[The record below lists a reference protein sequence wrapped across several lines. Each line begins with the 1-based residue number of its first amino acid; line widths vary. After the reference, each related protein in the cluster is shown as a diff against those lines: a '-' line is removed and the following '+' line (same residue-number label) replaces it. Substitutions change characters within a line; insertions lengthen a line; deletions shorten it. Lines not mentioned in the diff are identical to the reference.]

1 MFFLLYLTSI
11 LFANSQLES
20 LRSEIKILKQAIV
33 NDDIDRISD
42 FFEFPIIHKELVE
55 NFFYGDKIDNINK
68 EYFKDNY
75 KRIFDSNL
83 IDLFKI
89 VNIDSIQDGDSI
101 FELLT
106 DDPLCSRN
114 TISFNI
120 NNDTL
125 MINLYFESS
134 GYNSLSDINLEDIY
148 EGDFF
153 CNEHNYIFFFH
164 LVDEKLIFKKFYF
177 AG

>member
-1 MFFLLYLTSI
+1 MSYTFS
-11 LFANSQLES
+11 NPKLEIIK
-20 LRSEIKILKQAIV
+20 SELNIFKNAIV
-33 NDDIDRISD
+33 NDDFEEISK
-42 FFEFPIIHKELVE
+42 FFKFPIIHKESVE
-55 NFFYGDKIDNINK
+55 NFFYGDKIDNIDK
-68 EYFKDNY
+68 EYFKNNY
-75 KRIFDSNL
+75 KRIFDSDL

-114 TISFNI
+114 TISFDI
-120 NNDTL
+120 NKDT
-125 MINLYFESS
+125 IKITCYFESS
-134 GYNSLSDINLEDIY
+134 GYDSLSDINLEDIY

-164 LVDEKLIFKKFYF
+164 LVDEKLIFKELYF